1 MVKSLEATAQIASRF
16 EPILRKGQLNI
27 LSMVF
32 GNVEVEQTKVFY
44 DALREFASR
53 SEVLSSSNY
62 TQGVLNRLGGRT
74 HAYLS
79 DDYYAQQA
87 AAAVMADYAYKEVNL
102 DQEKALGGVCLAA
115 VKELFHFLRD
125 PASQTGYGDIKVA
138 PWKAADTYGGA
149 DEVFRI
155 AGRLDAAFME
165 FLSGGEISGAEVAG
179 EKLLPYI
186 ELMLKLSVYDVD
198 FGERFGWGGQEWFFN
213 TCYGGFEDNMRMAR
227 EDADRVF
234 EHIEPFFESRAEFDK
249 YWVVMVL
256 KRAARISRAMVELTT
271 NDRENMDRM
280 NVLAGLLGQI
290 SPYVD
295 VLIQGDGFGEWGG
308 HEFVKRYVSD
318 QEFRDAWAARTI
330 G

>member
-1 MVKSLEATAQIASRF
+1 
-16 EPILRKGQLNI
+16 
-27 LSMVF
+27 MVF

-53 SEVLSSSNY
+53 SEVRSSSNY

-155 AGRLDAAFME
+155 AG
-165 FLSGGEISGAEVAG
+165 
-179 EKLLPYI
+179 
-186 ELMLKLSVYDVD
+186 
-198 FGERFGWGGQEWFFN
+198 
-213 TCYGGFEDNMRMAR
+213 
-227 EDADRVF
+227 
-234 EHIEPFFESRAEFDK
+234 
-249 YWVVMVL
+249 
-256 KRAARISRAMVELTT
+256 
-271 NDRENMDRM
+271 
-280 NVLAGLLGQI
+280 
-290 SPYVD
+290 
-295 VLIQGDGFGEWGG
+295 
-308 HEFVKRYVSD
+308 
-318 QEFRDAWAARTI
+318 
-330 G
+330 